1 MHTNLM
7 NFSYDVE
14 EANFDELVMER
25 SHEVPVLLD
34 ISTNWKVKQPMNSSA
49 FAEIEFFLLIVFSII
64 LPVSIY
70 SYMMWKKAIS
80 RKSVLGFGLLLIAI
94 AGISIYLLQR
104 LNVIAKTSPSLLDDR
119 IFASE
124 ISIALYLLPLLFVGI
139 GINLISD
146 TLIRHLDD
154 AERRYDQE
162 HR

>member
-1 MHTNLM
+1 M
-7 NFSYDVE
+7 
-14 EANFDELVMER
+14 
-25 SHEVPVLLD
+25 SH
-34 ISTNWKVKQPMNSSA
+34 SA
-49 FAEIEFFLLIVFSII
+49 FAEIEFSLLIIFSII
-64 LPVSIY
+64 LPVGIY

-80 RKSVLGFGLLLIAI
+80 RRSVLGFGVLLIAI

-124 ISIALYLLPLLFVGI
+124 VSIALYLLPLLFAGI

-154 AERRYDQE
+154 AERKYDQE
-162 HR
+162 HQ